1 MVYIFRN
8 LTQNIAFPYLIRTQN
23 RLAGCFKTYSCTIW
37 GFIFVMWCTGDC
49 NLVLARTKG
58 VRLAAA
64 ERLRLP
70 SVYSVLMAH
79 VRISTCYASEEIVQ
93 TAVFNQMFTE
103 QEGKTI
109 KLLGFYS
116 CQTWFESRLITR
128 HIACFYSWLFSVLP
142 GKVRFCKINLLTTC
156 ENTLIN

>member
-1 MVYIFRN
+1 MVYTFRN
-8 LTQNIAFPYLIRTQN
+8 LTLNITFPYLIRTQN

-37 GFIFVMWCTGDC
+37 GLVFVMWCTGDC
-49 NLVLARTKG
+49 KLGLARTKG

-64 ERLRLP
+64 ETLRLP
-70 SVYSVLMAH
+70 SVYSVLVVH
-79 VRISTCYASEEIVQ
+79 ERISLCYASEEIVQ

-109 KLLGFYS
+109 KRLDFYS

-128 HIACFYSWLFSVLP
+128 YIYIACFFPDYSQCYQEKYGFV
-142 GKVRFCKINLLTTC
+142 KLTF
-156 ENTLIN
+156 